1 MSSGTPP
8 QYDGTPLGP
17 GCALDGNGGVGF
29 LVALHL
35 APYVSVLK
43 SSFKNQLWIRVAA
56 SRSSDSD
63 LFIGSA
69 YMPQEGAP
77 LEVAEEAWAA
87 LTESWLYYST
97 KGAVMALGDFNAKC
111 GKPTN
116 DTERPLLGPYLPACD
131 RSRNGALLAKLVA
144 QVEAVI
150 LNGHS
155 RLRSGKPWHT
165 FSRFNSATGAE
176 SNSMLDYI
184 LVSPHLR
191 ISGKC
196 AEFGVDC
203 TDLDSDHYLTWGRV
217 RCPRRREHKTSKP
230 RKVFKLRLLHPSPRG
245 DDDPAN
251 YQADYE
257 AKLREAFLTFQLPDV
272 PHDSDEE
279 VRVALADAVSKD
291 WIERVFSALKSSV
304 GEATINKRF
313 SRSWFDKEC
322 RTAISER
329 RHLYRLYKANPCVAT
344 WNAYKTERLRVR
356 KLIVRKK
363 REDWLKFIEEV
374 KDDFGSNLK
383 GCWSKVRRLL
393 PKTSNSS
400 SHPIRMA
407 DGRLATST
415 KQRRAA
421 AVDYREELGKALY
434 RPTFEAGFKQEKE
447 RELQRMMFSSPQQ
460 DHNEDLDGKITPRE
474 LQAVLAKA
482 GCGKAAGKDGTRNA
496 MFKYGGKTMS
506 TLLLELF
513 NWLRD
518 LEVTP
523 TDWGHAVI
531 INLFKDGDPA
541 DLGNYRGIA
550 LISCLGKLYLAI
562 WAARLS
568 THMEPRL
575 SEEQGGFRRSRSTV
589 DSIAALHDATLRRR
603 KANLSSYLLFVD
615 FRKAFDTVWRDGL
628 WTRLWSMGVRGKAWR
643 VIKAVYRDIRLSVL
657 VDGEHTRLVP
667 AEQGVRQGC
676 PLSPILFYVF
686 VDELVVML
694 KARGCGVAFNSD
706 DEIRRKLAALMYA
719 DDVVLLAASKEEL
732 QTMIDVVF
740 EFCNKWRIEVNTK
753 KSQVMVVHPSEE
765 HRARDQGASWTFGD
779 TQLEVV
785 DQYKYLGV
793 SFSNDLT
800 WTKQSLRGEGLSTS
814 AEHSTVSERT
824 AVGSQDSGLGLCGWL
839 GPSVWHRG
847 VGCPDPQTQE
857 TTGVYSTPSEDQ
869 DVSATASLVAASGPR
884 LGRRSQP
891 GISTPQGQTP
901 IPPTSLG
908 HGRQQTHQ
916 ADRPNSGAPGLLAQS
931 HWPDHQKR

>member
-1 MSSGTPP
+1 MVAVTETRMRPRANASFRAGKFKWFGLAN
-8 QYDGTPLGP
+8 D
-17 GCALDGNGGVGF
+17 DGNGGVGF

-131 RSRNGALLAKLVA
+131 RSRNGTLLAKLVA
-144 QVEAVI
+144 QVEAVV

-155 RLRSGKPWHT
+155 RLRSGEPWHT

-217 RCPRRREHKTSKP
+217 RCPRKREHKTSKP

-272 PHDSDEE
+272 PQDSDEE
-279 VRVALADAVSKD
+279 ARVVLADVVSKD

-329 RHLYRLYKANPCVAT
+329 RHLYRLYKANPSVAT

-421 AVDYREELGKALY
+421 AADYREELGKALY

-447 RELQRMMFSSPQQ
+447 RELRRMMFSSPQQ
-460 DHNEDLDGKITPRE
+460 EHNEDLDGEITSRE

-506 TLLLELF
+506 TLLLKLF

-603 KANLSSYLLFVD
+603 KAKLSSYLLFVD

-676 PLSPILFYVF
+676 PLSPILFDAF
-686 VDELVVML
+686 VDESSS
-694 KARGCGVAFNSD
+694 C
-706 DEIRRKLAALMYA
+706 
-719 DDVVLLAASKEEL
+719 
-732 QTMIDVVF
+732 
-740 EFCNKWRIEVNTK
+740 
-753 KSQVMVVHPSEE
+753 
-765 HRARDQGASWTFGD
+765 
-779 TQLEVV
+779 
-785 DQYKYLGV
+785 
-793 SFSNDLT
+793 
-800 WTKQSLRGEGLSTS
+800 
-814 AEHSTVSERT
+814 
-824 AVGSQDSGLGLCGWL
+824 
-839 GPSVWHRG
+839 
-847 VGCPDPQTQE
+847 
-857 TTGVYSTPSEDQ
+857 
-869 DVSATASLVAASGPR
+869 
-884 LGRRSQP
+884 
-891 GISTPQGQTP
+891 
-901 IPPTSLG
+901 
-908 HGRQQTHQ
+908 
-916 ADRPNSGAPGLLAQS
+916 
-931 HWPDHQKR
+931 